1 MVTTTQTVL
10 DVHLT
15 VQSSSILN
23 NYSHSSSC
31 HSQQDRYNP
40 GNNYSCIFG
49 QSSNSLGHRT
59 TLFFAL
65 HLILSQL
72 PRSPPLVSII
82 TREQYKLSYAIL
94 FFPPHPE
101 IGNTNFKCALWSF
114 KQQLALKCEH
124 VVEFLLFSCKR
135 LCTVVSGYAWI
146 KFNYTGSSQTSIQ
159 TKDCIGLW
167 FVV

>member
-1 MVTTTQTVL
+1 MSETCNCQIYITHRPPLACNFIPTVSLVPSQILLTVSMVTTTQTVL

-65 HLILSQL
+65 QLILSQL
-72 PRSPPLVSII
+72 PRNPPCVSII

-94 FFPPHPE
+94 FFPPYPE
-101 IGNTNFKCALWSF
+101 IGNTNFKCAL
-114 KQQLALKCEH
+114 
-124 VVEFLLFSCKR
+124 
-135 LCTVVSGYAWI
+135 
-146 KFNYTGSSQTSIQ
+146 
-159 TKDCIGLW
+159 
-167 FVV
+167 